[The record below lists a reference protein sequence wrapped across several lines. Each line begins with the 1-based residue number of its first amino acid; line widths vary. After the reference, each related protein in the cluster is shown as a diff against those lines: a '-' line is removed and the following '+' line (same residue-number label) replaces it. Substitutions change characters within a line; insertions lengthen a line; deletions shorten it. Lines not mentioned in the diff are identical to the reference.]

1 MQSVVGLWYLT
12 EGHKTPQAR
21 AERKR
26 FGAWD
31 TEWSLAHML
40 RVLRA
45 AILDNTITPTSAT
58 KADLHQLL
66 KQLETYLNL
75 AV

>member
-1 MQSVVGLWYLT
+1 
-12 EGHKTPQAR
+12 
-21 AERKR
+21 
-26 FGAWD
+26 
-31 TEWSLAHML
+31 ML

-45 AILDNTITPTSAT
+45 AILDNTINPTSAT
-58 KADLHQLL
+58 KADLLQLL